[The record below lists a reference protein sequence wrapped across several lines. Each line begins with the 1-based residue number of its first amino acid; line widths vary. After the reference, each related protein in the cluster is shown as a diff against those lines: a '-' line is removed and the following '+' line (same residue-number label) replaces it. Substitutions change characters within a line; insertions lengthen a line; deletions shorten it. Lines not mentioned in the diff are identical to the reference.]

1 MIMMNSLVGTMM
13 RVPRPVGTAWY
24 EVTVLTTPTTTLNI
38 VSHSQIAATI
48 NLDTTDQGSQKYS
61 LRNFKTLE

>member
-38 VSHSQIAATI
+38 VSHSQIVVTI
-48 NLDTTDQGSQKYS
+48 NLDHTD
-61 LRNFKTLE
+61 L